1 MTLIMN
7 GSAGTSSVVF
17 QSKSRR
23 LTSRMATTMAALVV
37 AASQTLVANAEW
49 ISLPV
54 TNSQFE
60 TQSAGAAITDWTQ
73 GWGTNSGWDTPNA
86 PGSTGGSA
94 YMGSAGLLQTLIPT
108 VAANTD
114 YRITVANY
122 NYSASAM
129 QFGIFLGGQEF
140 WTPSAVPTQSLNT
153 WADYSVTITA
163 SQILPASIGGAI
175 TAALYGIT
183 WTYFDNVRV
192 EAQAVPEPSAAILL
206 LTAVGAG
213 CAAWRQRRS
222 AAHVAG

>member
-60 TQSAGAAITDWTQ
+60 TQSVGAAVTGWTQ
-73 GWGTNSGWDTPNA
+73 GWSVASGWDTPNA

-94 YMGSAGLLQTLIPT
+94 YMGSAGLLQTLIPK

-122 NYSASAM
+122 VYAAGSKM
-129 QFGIFLGGQEF
+129 QFGLNLGAQNF
-140 WTPSAVPTQSLNT
+140 WSPYVAPTQSLNT

-163 SQILPASIGGAI
+163 SQILPASIGFGIQAY
-175 TAALYGIT
+175 LYGET

-192 EAQAVPEPSAAILL
+192 EARAVPEPSAAILL

-222 AAHVAG
+222 RRT

>member
-1 MTLIMN
+1 
-7 GSAGTSSVVF
+7 
-17 QSKSRR
+17 
-23 LTSRMATTMAALVV
+23 MATTMAALVV

-60 TQSAGAAITDWTQ
+60 TQSVGAAVTGWTK
-73 GWGTNSGWDTPNA
+73 GWSIDSGWDTPNA

-94 YMGSAGLLQTLIPT
+94 FMGSAGLLQTLIPT

-222 AAHVAG
+222 RRT

>member
-60 TQSAGAAITDWTQ
+60 TAEGITGWTRGWSA
-73 GWGTNSGWDTPNA
+73 NSGWDTPNA

-94 YMGSAGLLQTLIPT
+94 YMGGAGLTQTLTPT

-122 NYSASAM
+122 VYSPTAGAKM
-129 QFGIFLGGQEF
+129 QFGMYLGGQQF
-140 WTPSAVPTQSLNT
+140 WTDYVAPTQSPGT
-153 WADYSVTITA
+153 WADYSLTVTA
-163 SQILPASIGGAI
+163 AQISPASIGGAI
-175 TAALYGIT
+175 KPAIYGDT

-192 EAQAVPEPSAAILL
+192 EAQVVPEPSAAILL

-222 AAHVAG
+222 RRT